1 MQYTDLVIDAICQEI
16 ILRKTELPEQVF
28 TSLYLGGGSP
38 SVLNE
43 KQLDK
48 LFRNIYAHYKFT
60 ADAEVTIEV
69 NPDDIVNSKITLL
82 KSLGV
87 NRVSIGVQSFDETT
101 LKWMNRSHSAIQ
113 AKNCILDFAKAGF
126 EQISIDLIY
135 GLPML
140 SIDEWLSTIQHACS
154 FPITHISS
162 YCLTVETKTKLNH
175 LVNKNMVDL
184 PSDDSA
190 LEQFE
195 LLISTLSHNGFEQYE
210 ISNFSKN
217 GNYAKHNTSYWMN
230 EPYIGIG
237 PSAHS
242 FQLHSRRWNISN
254 NQQYVKLIQS
264 NKHFWEEELLSKKDL
279 YNESIMTGLR
289 TKWGC
294 DTNKFDS
301 DQKSFLLNQQP
312 EVEKLLSEQLIVIQD
327 GIIKLTQAGKFLAD
341 GIAARLFV

>member
-1 MQYTDLVIDAICQEI
+1 M
-16 ILRKTELPEQVF
+16 
-28 TSLYLGGGSP
+28 
-38 SVLNE
+38 
-43 KQLDK
+43 
-48 LFRNIYAHYKFT
+48 
-60 ADAEVTIEV
+60 
-69 NPDDIVNSKITLL
+69 L

-101 LKWMNRSHSAIQ
+101 LKWMNRSHNAIQ
-113 AKNCILDFAKAGF
+113 AKNCILDFAEAGF
-126 EQISIDLIY
+126 KQISIDLIY

-140 SIDEWLSTIQHACS
+140 SIDEWLNTIQKACS

-175 LVNKNMVDL
+175 LVNKKMVDL

-195 LLISTLSHNGFEQYE
+195 LLISTLSKNGFEQYE

-242 FQLHSRRWNISN
+242 YQLHSRRWNISN

-264 NKHFWEEELLSKKDL
+264 NEKFWEKESLSKKDA

-294 DTNKFDS
+294 DTNRFDAE
-301 DQKSFLLNQQP
+301 QKSFLFEQQH
-312 EVEKLLSEQLIVIQD
+312 EIEKLLSEQLIEIQE
-327 GIIKLTQAGKFLAD
+327 GIIKLTHAGKFLAD